1 MGVQEKMKMKLVRV
15 QASSTRGEP
24 VRVSLP
30 ASRCREEEMK
40 NSSRVEQ
47 LGKQYPLAPKATST
61 PISRGLQHPES
72 FYPHHG
78 RPNRRS
84 HAGSTTHSH
93 ELEGLSTSSR
103 GDDDAGDLHLPL
115 PASPKSFVRG
125 GTRDEATRR
134 CLPARMKKEARRP
147 SDAGGVTRGVK
158 MASRLEINDYSDNIQ
173 PKRFD
178 A

>member
-1 MGVQEKMKMKLVRV
+1 MGVKEKMKMKLVRV

-61 PISRGLQHPES
+61 PVSRGLQHPES

-78 RPNRRS
+78 KTKSKEPRGKR
-84 HAGSTTHSH
+84 HAGSTTRSH

-115 PASPKSFVRG
+115 PALPKSFVRG
-125 GTRDEATRR
+125 
-134 CLPARMKKEARRP
+134 
-147 SDAGGVTRGVK
+147 VTRVK
-158 MASRLEINDYSDNIQ
+158 QRGDTYPLA
-173 PKRFD
+173 
-178 A
+178 